1 MSFWL
6 RKPVLKARSRLPPP
20 GGTGEDAPVEVLEPR
35 SRRWPKASRHRP
47 TSEAIIS
54 VLLEFISS

>member
-20 GGTGEDAPVEVLEPR
+20 GGTGEDAPVEVLETRTRRR
-35 SRRWPKASRHRP
+35 SKAARHRA
-47 TSEAIIS
+47 TSETIIA
-54 VLLEFISS
+54 VLLELPRS